1 MTPMLIVTE
10 MKKVLRNV
18 DAWLTKAAAHAEA
31 KKFDPSVLM
40 SYRLAPDMFPFS
52 RQIQMV
58 CDTAKLSVSRITG
71 REAPSHTDT
80 ETTFAELSKRIG
92 EVVTYLEGFK
102 EADFAGSAERS
113 VTQPRWEGKTM
124 AGLDYFVEHA
134 IPNFFFH
141 TSIAYAILRHNGVE
155 IGKRDFLGQLSL
167 RG

>member
-1 MTPMLIVTE
+1 MTPMLLVTE

-31 KKFDPSVLM
+31 KKFDPSVLVT
-40 SYRLAPDMFPFS
+40 YRLAPDMFPFA
-52 RQIQMV
+52 RQIQIV

-71 REAPSHTDT
+71 REAPSHADT
-80 ETTFAELSKRIG
+80 ETTLPELSKRIG
-92 EVVTYLEGFK
+92 EVIAYLDGFQ
-102 EADFAGSAERS
+102 EADFAGAAERS

-141 TSIAYAILRHNGVE
+141 ASIAYAILRHNGVE
-155 IGKRDFLGQLSL
+155 LGKRDYLGQLSL